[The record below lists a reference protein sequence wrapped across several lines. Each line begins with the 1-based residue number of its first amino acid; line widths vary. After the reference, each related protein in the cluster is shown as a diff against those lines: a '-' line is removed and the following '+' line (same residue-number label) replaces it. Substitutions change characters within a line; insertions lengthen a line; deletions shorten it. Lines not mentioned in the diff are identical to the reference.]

1 MNFKP
6 TQMQKIIYLF
16 LLHTLWGFSQ
26 ETKVS
31 VDSIS
36 QEKTINYYSED
47 TDLVGRY
54 EIYYAN
60 GLLKEK
66 GQTAYEFGCG
76 MKSGKFE
83 YYDENGVLNKTEF
96 YHNWLQNTNE
106 GCHSTIHDITV
117 NEYHKN
123 GKLKA
128 EKSYQS
134 SYEAGEKNKVG
145 VWRDFDTYGYVNNT
159 TSYPWTYP
167 HKELPNN
174 IIKAEKAL
182 VTLFE
187 KLKNSEP
194 RIRYE
199 SVAPS
204 FEKELLVTLNLQ
216 NSWQY
221 PFQELSKKII
231 ILSSEDSLIRTF
243 AWDERE
249 GGSRHNM
256 KSYIQY
262 KNNDILQIENLRDNE
277 EENGFRNATIDEIVA
292 FDNGYFIVG
301 WGSFGSGAMHLIITY
316 YKFVNGI
323 LKPWPIFEN
332 NKTEYGIEISRGDKF
347 NLKIDPE
354 LQQITFNETLY
365 NEDMGYYYQT
375 GKLTTLAFI
384 DRLKTFVK
392 KEEK

>member
-1 MNFKP
+1 
-6 TQMQKIIYLF
+6 MQKVIYLF

-26 ETKVS
+26 ETKV
-31 VDSIS
+31 VIDSIS
-36 QEKTINYYSED
+36 QEKIIYYD
-47 TDLVGRY
+47 TQGSVIGGHY
-54 EIYYAN
+54 EVFYAN
-60 GLLKEK
+60 GILKEK
-66 GQTAYEFGCG
+66 GQTLNEFGCW
-76 MKSGKFE
+76 MDSGKFE

-96 YHNWLQNTNE
+96 YNNWIINPE
-106 GCHSTIHDITV
+106 DGCHSTIQDITV
-117 NEYHKN
+117 NEYHEN

-134 SYEAGEKNKVG
+134 SYEADEKNKVG

-159 TSYPWTYP
+159 KSYPWMYP

-204 FEKELLVTLNLQ
+204 FEKELLVTLNLH

-221 PFQELSKKII
+221 PFQELSKKIR
-231 ILSSEDSLIRTF
+231 ILSSKDSLIRTF

-262 KNNDILQIENLRDNE
+262 KNNDIVHIENLRDNE
-277 EENGFRNATIDEIVA
+277 EENGFRNATINEIVA
-292 FDNGYFIVG
+292 FDNGYFIAG
-301 WGSFGSGAMHLIITY
+301 WGTFGSGAMHLIITY
-316 YKFVNGI
+316 YKFVDGI

-332 NKTEYGIEISRGDKF
+332 NTTEYGIEISRGDKF
-347 NLKIDPE
+347 NLKIDPK